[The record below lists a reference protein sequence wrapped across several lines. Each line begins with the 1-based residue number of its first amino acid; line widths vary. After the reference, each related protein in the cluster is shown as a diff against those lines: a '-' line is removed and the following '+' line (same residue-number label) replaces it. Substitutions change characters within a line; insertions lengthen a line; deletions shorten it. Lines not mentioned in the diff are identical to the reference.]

1 MYILCVYVNT
11 FMYICI
17 HIIHIIHIYTL
28 YTHKCI
34 YTHYIHVYIYLHI
47 HTICTYIHTYLCIYV
62 HIHMYTHI
70 HIYVYMY
77 IYICVPR
84 DQTQVSHIAAGF
96 FTSWATRETHIYI
109 VLCLVTQSSP
119 SVFDSTD
126 CSPPGSSVHE
136 DPTGKNIIMGCHAI
150 LQGIFPTQGLN
161 PSLQHCR
168 QILYHLSHQGRPRIL
183 KWGAYLFS

>member
-1 MYILCVYVNT
+1 MYIYYT
-11 FMYICI
+11 
-17 HIIHIIHIYTL
+17 HIYII

-47 HTICTYIHTYLCIYV
+47 HTICTYIHIYLCIYV
-62 HIHMYTHI
+62 HIHMYTQGSNPGLPHCSWI
-70 HIYVYMY
+70 LYQLSHEGNPY
-77 IYICVPR
+77 IYL
-84 DQTQVSHIAAGF
+84 
-96 FTSWATRETHIYI
+96 
-109 VLCLVTQSSP
+109 LCLVTQSSP
-119 SVFDSTD
+119 TVFDSTD

-161 PSLQHCR
+161 PSLPHCR

>member
-1 MYILCVYVNT
+1 MKYVHIYLYIYISIYVYIYT
-11 FMYICI
+11 FMCI
-17 HIIHIIHIYTL
+17 YIIHIYTL
-28 YTHKCI
+28 YIHI
-34 YTHYIHVYIYLHI
+34 NVYIHIIYMYIYI
-47 HTICTYIHTYLCIYV
+47 YIYILYV
-62 HIHMYTHI
+62 HIYI
-70 HIYVYMY
+70 YIYVYMY
-77 IYICVPR
+77 IYICIPR

-119 SVFDSTD
+119 TVFDSTD

-161 PSLQHCR
+161 PSLPHCR